1 MLSAEL
7 FDMANPHMLTS
18 EYRLLRRVGRGGMG
32 EVWEAARMIDHDIAV
47 PCAIK
52 LLHAE
57 FTETARE
64 RKLFLDEARIATQ
77 LDNSRIVKIT
87 GMGTSRD
94 GRPFLV
100 MERVDGVD
108 LRSFVEAARERGR
121 VPLDVDVVTYIVG
134 EVLVGLAYAHERVVG
149 SDDGGIIHSD
159 VTPGNILI
167 SSTGE
172 VKLTDFGI
180 ARFAATAGPMS
191 RAIGTARYMS
201 PEQLYGE
208 PQRATDVYG
217 LGVVLHELLEGS
229 RFLDELP
236 PDQLRSRVLSGPPP
250 ELTRTDVPKWL
261 DDLRRSMIAT
271 DPRARPQARE
281 ALAIVIER
289 SPRYM
294 SAVPRL
300 TEDYAAL
307 IGRRRSG
314 VTLLHAERA
323 ARGGAAASSAK
334 PVDAAVKS
342 AGIPASVEDAV
353 SDEIEPTQL
362 LPAAGSE
369 SMTTSNPHPA
379 TPVTRR
385 WVVAACLG
393 LSAVLGCV
401 TIVLFVDTLRE
412 PETEPIVDAQAVAVP
427 AARPV
432 DPEVQN
438 TEPPAPVP
446 EAAPKISPTSPPP
459 PDPGPAVESPEPKSA
474 EAEPKPEPAVA
485 SKPKPAKVAKVGV
498 VFFVESRDDG
508 QLKIGS
514 KILLVKN
521 RSAYTELA
529 PGKYSIGWQP
539 EGTTEWQSQ
548 GRVTIDDVAP
558 SRYKVRLKDGK
569 IVEAGKL

>member
-1 MLSAEL
+1 
-7 FDMANPHMLTS
+7 MANPHMLTS
-18 EYRLLRRVGRGGMG
+18 EYQLLRRVGRGGMG
-32 EVWEAARMIDHDIAV
+32 EVWEAARIIADDIVV

-87 GMGTSRD
+87 GMGTTRE

-108 LRSFVEAARERGR
+108 LRGFLAAAREQGLSA
-121 VPLDVDVVTYIVG
+121 LDMDIVTYIVG
-134 EVLVGLAYAHERVVG
+134 EVLVALAYAHERVVG
-149 SDDGGIIHSD
+149 GDDGGIIHSD

-180 ARFAATAGPMS
+180 ARFAAATGPMS
-191 RAIGTARYMS
+191 RAVGTPRYMS

-229 RFLDELP
+229 RFLDELA
-236 PDQLRSRVLSGPPP
+236 PDQFHSRVLSGPPP
-250 ELTRTDVPKWL
+250 ELTRTGVPKWL

-281 ALAIVIER
+281 ALAIVIEHC
-289 SPRYM
+289 PRYM
-294 SAVPRL
+294 SAVQRL
-300 TEDYAAL
+300 AEDYAEL

-314 VTLLHAERA
+314 VTLLQVAGGLAEPADVVPSRA
-323 ARGGAAASSAK
+323 AGTPAA
-334 PVDAAVKS
+334 
-342 AGIPASVEDAV
+342 VEDAV

-362 LPAAGSE
+362 LPADGSE
-369 SMTTSNPHPA
+369 VMTTSSPSSTKPIDL
-379 TPVTRR
+379 R
-385 WVVAACLG
+385 WVVAACVAL
-393 LSAVLGCV
+393 AVMFGCV
-401 TIVLFVDTLRE
+401 GVVFLVEMLRE
-412 PETEPIVDAQAVAVP
+412 SEAEP
-427 AARPV
+427 AADDLITVATAAPAGPSV
-432 DPEVQN
+432 DSEVQI
-438 TEPPAPVP
+438 EPPAPVQV
-446 EAAPKISPTSPPP
+446 AAPQISPDSPP
-459 PDPGPAVESPEPKSA
+459 ATEPEPRVEAPEPEPPSEPVEA
-474 EAEPKPEPAVA
+474 EARPEPARA
-485 SKPKPAKVAKVGV
+485 RKPKQANVAKVGV
-498 VFFVESRDDG
+498 VFFVETNLEG
-508 QLKIGS
+508 QLQVGRK
-514 KILLVKN
+514 LVPVKN
-521 RSAYTELA
+521 RGAFVELP
-529 PGKYSIGWQP
+529 PGKYSISWQP
-539 EGTTEWQSQ
+539 KGTSDWQPQ

-558 SRYKVRLKDGK
+558 SRYKVRLKDGQ